1 MTLVGAM
8 ALGQTM
14 KWDRAK
20 ALEDLRV
27 IEVKNE
33 KFTEDLLVKSAQDFL
48 EASGEKIKA
57 AQMVLESYRNVEF
70 GRTQEG
76 DTLFQQWKVDNKD
89 RISSLGFTAGAQLH
103 VQYLALV
110 CRQALGGER
119 KPKAGEWAE
128 YWESLFESRNSSE
141 NPAAASDSNAKKD
154 KRPGSVR
161 KQGTSGWN
169 DFERPLQESSLVR
182 DRQIQGFLRQVKEA
196 EVPSGSEELVFSKVV
211 RPRLREAKSRD
222 LLRLWDLRITSMDQ
236 EAEKEAKTLAAD
248 DYKVLKRPEL
258 LWERADDLEKIGE
271 EEAAWGGKMEILKTN
286 PYHPKTAEWIT
297 GMQQVLGDGSSDIA
311 PKQPVR

>member
-89 RISSLGFTAGAQLH
+89 RISSLGFTTVVIFQD
-103 VQYLALV
+103 V
-110 CRQALGGER
+110 
-119 KPKAGEWAE
+119 
-128 YWESLFESRNSSE
+128 
-141 NPAAASDSNAKKD
+141 DS
-154 KRPGSVR
+154 
-161 KQGTSGWN
+161 
-169 DFERPLQESSLVR
+169 F
-182 DRQIQGFLRQVKEA
+182 
-196 EVPSGSEELVFSKVV
+196 
-211 RPRLREAKSRD
+211 
-222 LLRLWDLRITSMDQ
+222 ITN
-236 EAEKEAKTLAAD
+236 
-248 DYKVLKRPEL
+248 
-258 LWERADDLEKIGE
+258 G
-271 EEAAWGGKMEILKTN
+271 
-286 PYHPKTAEWIT
+286 
-297 GMQQVLGDGSSDIA
+297 
-311 PKQPVR
+311 